1 MIVIDKD
8 QESCQASLSITE
20 KGKKVK
26 QIKSR
31 TFMQEE
37 TLNPDSHGEVNVAF
51 NWALNL
57 LKKTCHMTETETD
70 TTNNRN
76 CGFVRPRNRPI
87 NSTKVTDSTLGSAIT
102 ITTSTVSSIMSGF
115 NIVVHSSS
123 RGSNLFNQI
132 SLSAFGTS
140 SQASNTD
147 HFISGS
153 APPVFPLL
161 VLRRLIPLRRRSS
174 TKTT

>member
-57 LKKTCHMTETETD
+57 LKKTCYMTETETD
-70 TTNNRN
+70 STNNRN

-87 NSTKVTDSTLGSAIT
+87 NSAKVTDSTLGSAIT
-102 ITTSTVSSIMSGF
+102 TTTSTVSSIIF
-115 NIVVHSSS
+115 NIVGHSSS

-161 VLRRLIPLRRRSS
+161 VLRRLIPLRRTSL